1 MCEFLKKLLIDLN
14 YLGDLCVCVCVLHL
28 ACIVKVMAGALA
40 ITLKCENTL
49 EIIDILEY

>member
-1 MCEFLKKLLIDLN
+1 MCEFLKKLLIGLN
-14 YLGDLCVCVCVLHL
+14 YLADLCVCVLHL